1 MENWYRKYR
10 QEGNYFPKRRGGS
23 KKKIDLEKLKEYVK
37 ETQDMTLKK
46 AAQEFGVQLVT
57 G

>member
-1 MENWYRKYR
+1 M
-10 QEGNYFPKRRGGS
+10 
-23 KKKIDLEKLKEYVK
+23 DLEKLEAYVK

-46 AAQEFGVQLVT
+46 AAQEFGVHSVA